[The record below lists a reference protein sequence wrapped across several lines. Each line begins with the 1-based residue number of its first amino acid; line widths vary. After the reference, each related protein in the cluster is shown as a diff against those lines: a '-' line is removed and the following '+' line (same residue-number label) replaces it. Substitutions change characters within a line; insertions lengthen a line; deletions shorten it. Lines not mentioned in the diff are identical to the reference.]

1 MQLGKLAVWNFTD
14 NMTAP
19 EAAAFAQRLE
29 AWGYAALWIPE
40 AVTRNALV
48 HAAWLL
54 ANTKTLIVATGI
66 ANIYARDAM
75 AMNSAN
81 ITLNEQSGGRFL
93 LGIGVSHA
101 PLVAGVRGHQYGKP
115 IATMREYLTSMQSA
129 ICGAPPPPER
139 PQTVLAALG
148 PQMLALARDMA
159 DGAHPY
165 NVTPEHTA
173 QARAILGPGKWLCPE
188 QKVLLESDPAKAR
201 AVARA
206 QLEVY
211 LGLENYRNS
220 WLRQGFSADD
230 LSGGGS
236 DRFIDAMVAWGDEA
250 AIRRRIQQHWDAGA
264 DQVCIKALN
273 PLGGEAPD
281 EKLLA
286 LLAPAKSTR

>member
-1 MQLGKLAVWNFTD
+1 MQLGKLGVWNFTD
-14 NMTAP
+14 DMTAP

-40 AVTRNALV
+40 AVTRNSLV

-54 ANTKTLIVATGI
+54 ANTKRLVIATGI
-66 ANIYARDAM
+66 ANIYARDAV

-101 PLVAGVRGHQYGKP
+101 PLVQGVRGHEYRKP
-115 IATMREYLTSMQSA
+115 IATMRTYLEAMKA
-129 ICGAPPPPER
+129 AVCHAPPPPEP

-148 PQMLALARDMA
+148 PQMLALARDLA

-173 QARAILGPGKWLCPE
+173 QARAILGAGKWLCVE
-188 QKVLLESDPAKAR
+188 QKVLLENDPVNAR
-201 AVARA
+201 KVARA
-206 QLEVY
+206 QLGVY
-211 LGLENYRNS
+211 LGLDNYRNN
-220 WLRQGFSADD
+220 WLRLGFSEAE
-230 LSGGGS
+230 LSDGGS
-236 DRFIDAMVAWGDEA
+236 DRFIDAIVAWGDEA
-250 AIRRRIQQHWDAGA
+250 AIRKRIQQHWDAGA

-273 PLGGEAPD
+273 PQGGEAPD

-286 LLAPAKSTR
+286 LLAPAKSVR

>member
-14 NMTAP
+14 NMAAP

-40 AVTRNALV
+40 AVARNSLV

-54 ANTKTLIVATGI
+54 ANTKRLVIATGI
-66 ANIYARDAM
+66 ANIYARDAL

-101 PLVAGVRGHQYGKP
+101 PLVAGVRGHHYGKP
-115 IATMREYLTSMQSA
+115 IATMREYLQAMKTA
-129 ICGAPPPPER
+129 ICIAPQPAEP

-148 PQMLALARDMA
+148 PQMLTLARDLA

-173 QARAILGPGKWLCPE
+173 QAREILGAGKWLCVE
-188 QKVLLESDPAKAR
+188 QKVLLESDAVNAR
-201 AVARA
+201 KIARE
-206 QLEVY
+206 QLKIY
-211 LGLENYRNS
+211 LGLENYRNN
-220 WLRQGFSADD
+220 WLRLGFSEEE
-230 LSGGGS
+230 LSNGGS
-236 DRFIDAMVAWGDEA
+236 DRFIDAIVVWGDEA
-250 AIRRRIQQHWDAGA
+250 TIRRRIQQHWDAGA
-264 DQVCIKALN
+264 DQVCINALN
-273 PLGGEAPD
+273 PDGSDTPD

-286 LLAPAKSTR
+286 LLAPAKSA

>member
-29 AWGYAALWIPE
+29 NWGYAALWIPE
-40 AVTRNALV
+40 TLMRNSLV

-54 ANTKTLIVATGI
+54 ANTSRLVIATGI
-66 ANIYARDAM
+66 ANIYARDAL
-75 AMNSAN
+75 AMNSAH

-101 PLVAGVRGHQYGKP
+101 PLVGMRGHEYRKP
-115 IATMREYLTSMQSA
+115 VATMREYLQAMKTAVCM
-129 ICGAPPPPER
+129 APPPPEP

-165 NVTPEHTA
+165 NVTPEHTK
-173 QARAILGPGKWLCPE
+173 QARAILGSGKWLCVE
-188 QKVLLESDPAKAR
+188 QKVLLESDPANAR
-201 AVARA
+201 KVARE
-206 QLEVY
+206 QLEIY
-211 LGLENYRNS
+211 LGLENYRNN
-220 WLRQGFSADD
+220 WLRLGFSESD
-230 LSGGGS
+230 LSNGGS
-236 DRFIDAMVAWGDEA
+236 DHFVDSIVAWGDETV
-250 AIRRRIQQHWDAGA
+250 IRKRIKQHWDAGA
-264 DQVCIKALN
+264 DQVCIKALS
-273 PLGGEAPD
+273 PLGGELPD

-286 LLAPAKSTR
+286 LLAPAQNVY

>member
-14 NMTAP
+14 NMAAP

-40 AVTRNALV
+40 AVARNSLV

-54 ANTKTLIVATGI
+54 ANTKRLVIATGI
-66 ANIYARDAM
+66 ANIYARDAL

-101 PLVAGVRGHQYGKP
+101 PLVAGVRGHHYGKP
-115 IATMREYLTSMQSA
+115 IATMREYLQAMKTA
-129 ICGAPPPPER
+129 ICIAPAPAEP

-148 PQMLALARDMA
+148 PQMLALARDLA

-173 QARAILGPGKWLCPE
+173 QARAILGAGKWLCVE
-188 QKVLLESDPAKAR
+188 QKVLLESDPVNAR
-201 AVARA
+201 KIARA

-211 LGLENYRNS
+211 LGLENYRNN
-220 WLRQGFSADD
+220 WLRSGFSEDE
-230 LSGGGS
+230 LSSGGS
-236 DRFIDAMVAWGDEA
+236 DRFIDAIVVWGGEA
-250 AIRRRIQQHWDAGA
+250 AIRRRIQQHWEAGA
-264 DQVCIKALN
+264 DQVCINALN
-273 PLGGEAPD
+273 PDGSQSPD

-286 LLAPAKSTR
+286 LLAPAKSI

>member
-19 EAAAFAQRLE
+19 EAAAFAQHLE
-29 AWGYAALWIPE
+29 EWGYSALWIPE
-40 AVTRNALV
+40 AVARNSLV

-54 ANTKTLIVATGI
+54 ANTSRLVIATGI
-66 ANIYARDAM
+66 ANIYGRDAL
-75 AMNSAN
+75 AMNAAH

-101 PLVAGVRGHQYGKP
+101 PLVGMRGHEYRKP
-115 IATMREYLTSMQSA
+115 VATMREYLQAMKTA
-129 ICGAPPPPER
+129 LCIAPPPPES

-173 QARAILGPGKWLCPE
+173 QARAILGAGKWLCVE
-188 QKVLLESDPAKAR
+188 QKVLLESDPVNAR
-201 AVARA
+201 KVARE
-206 QLEVY
+206 QLATY
-211 LGLENYRNS
+211 LELENYRNN
-220 WLRQGFSADD
+220 WLRLGFGESD
-230 LSGGGS
+230 LSNGGS
-236 DRFIDAMVAWGDEA
+236 DHFVDSIVAWGDEA
-250 AIRRRIQQHWDAGA
+250 AIRKRIRQHWDAGA
-264 DQVCIKALN
+264 DQVCIKALS
-273 PLGGEAPD
+273 PLGGESPD

-286 LLAPAKSTR
+286 LLAPARNAY

>member
-1 MQLGKLAVWNFTD
+1 MQPGKLAVWNFTD

-29 AWGYAALWIPE
+29 NWGYAALWIPE
-40 AVTRNALV
+40 AVARNSLV

-54 ANTKTLIVATGI
+54 ANTSRLVIATGI
-66 ANIYARDAM
+66 ASIYARDAL
-75 AMNSAN
+75 AMNAAH

-93 LGIGVSHA
+93 LGLGVSHA
-101 PLVAGVRGHQYGKP
+101 PLVGMRGHEYRKP
-115 IATMREYLTSMQSA
+115 VATMREYLQAMKAA
-129 ICGAPPPPER
+129 ICIAPPPPEP

-173 QARAILGPGKWLCPE
+173 QARAILGKGKWLCVE
-188 QKVLLESDPAKAR
+188 QKVLLESDPVNAR
-201 AVARA
+201 KLARA

-211 LGLENYRNS
+211 LGLENYRNN
-220 WLRQGFSADD
+220 WLRLGFSESD
-230 LSGGGS
+230 LSNGGS
-236 DRFIDAMVAWGDEA
+236 DEFVDAIVAWGDEA
-250 AIRRRIQQHWDAGA
+250 TIRKRIQQHWDAGA
-264 DQVCIKALN
+264 DQVCIKAVS
-273 PLGGEAPD
+273 PLGGEQPD

-286 LLAPAKSTR
+286 LLAPAQNAY